1 MNGTV
6 SAAMENYLET
16 ILRLSGDGAGA
27 RVRDIAGA
35 LSVHKSTVTA
45 ALRSLARRRL
55 VNYSPYA
62 HATLTRRGREIAE
75 SVARSHSGIR
85 RFLSEVLLVDEK
97 TANENA
103 CRMEHVMDATV
114 LDRIDRFMRL
124 LGSSEKASCPFQK
137 QFAKRL
143 RQAPRAAAGPGR
155 KRGVA

>member
-6 SAAMENYLET
+6 SAAMENYLEA
-16 ILRLSGDGAGA
+16 ILRLSGEGDGA

-45 ALRSLARRRL
+45 ALRVLAGRKL
-55 VNYSPYA
+55 INYSPYA
-62 HATLTRRGREIAE
+62 KATLTRRGREIAE
-75 SVARSHSGIR
+75 SVARRHSGIR
-85 RFLSEVLLVDEK
+85 RFLTDVLLVDED

-114 LDRIDRFMRL
+114 LDRIDRFMRV
-124 LGSSEKASCPFQK
+124 LGASDKASCPFQR

-143 RQAPRAAAGPGR
+143 RMEPRPAAGARR
-155 KRGVA
+155 KGGAA